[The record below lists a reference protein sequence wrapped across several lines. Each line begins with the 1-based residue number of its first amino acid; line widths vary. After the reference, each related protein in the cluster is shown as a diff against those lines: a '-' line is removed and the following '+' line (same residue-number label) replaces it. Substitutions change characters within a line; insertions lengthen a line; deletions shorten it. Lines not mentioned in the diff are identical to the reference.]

1 MNSKTI
7 AWLLVATLLSGLSGC
22 KKKRAEKNKQ
32 EVAVTTVDSTQIDA
46 TVVDLALF
54 DEKANNFKIQEVDFD
69 YLTTKSKFSFKN
81 KREDLDNANINLRV
95 KKDSLI
101 WFSVTALGFEVA
113 RGLISPREITVLDK
127 FHKDYYT
134 YDYAELSRRFQFDLS
149 YPLLQSLIVGDL
161 PAPRRANQPL
171 YRKDGAILLRQLSD
185 RLTLD
190 NYFGESSGK
199 LEHVLATQPF
209 SQNTL
214 KLDYADLKNLNG
226 YLFPYAT
233 SIRLDSRP
241 APDQP
246 FEPTEIEIK
255 HSRVEVMNNNPG
267 FPFAIP
273 ASYERR

>member
-1 MNSKTI
+1 MNSKSI
-7 AWLLVATLLSGLSGC
+7 IWLLVGTLLVSLPGC
-22 KKKRAEKNKQ
+22 KKKRAEQNK
-32 EVAVTTVDSTQIDA
+32 EEIAITTDSAPIDSAVVGL
-46 TVVDLALF
+46 VPF
-54 DEKANNFKIQEVDFD
+54 DEQANDFEIQEVEFD

-101 WFSVTALGFEVA
+101 WFSVTAFGFEVA

-134 YDYAELSRRFQFDLS
+134 YDYTELSRRFQFDLS
-149 YPLLQSLIVGDL
+149 YPLLQSLIVGNL

-171 YRKDGAILLRQLSD
+171 YRKDGAILLRQISE

-190 NYFGESSGK
+190 NYIGESSGK
-199 LEHVLATQPF
+199 LERVLATQPF
-209 SQNTL
+209 SLKTL
-214 KLDYADLKNLNG
+214 KLNYSDLKNLNG

-233 SIRLDSRP
+233 DIRLDSRSG
-241 APDQP
+241 PDQP
-246 FEPTEIEIK
+246 SEPTEIKIK
-255 HSRVEVMNNNPG
+255 HSRVETTSTNPG

-273 ASYERR
+273 GSYERR